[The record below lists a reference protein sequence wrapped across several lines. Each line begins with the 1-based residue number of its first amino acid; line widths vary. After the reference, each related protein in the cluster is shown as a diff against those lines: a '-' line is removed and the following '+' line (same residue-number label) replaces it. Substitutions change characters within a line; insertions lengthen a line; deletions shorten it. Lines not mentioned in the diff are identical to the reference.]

1 MTEAPRDHEDLAPRP
16 VQQNGVLVLNKPSG
30 PTSNR
35 CITAIKRMGQKK
47 IGHAGTLDPMAGG
60 VLLVLLGQG
69 TKLSGYLL
77 GGGAKIYRGTLELGR
92 ETDTWDREGT
102 VLAENGWDGISAD
115 AVRRDIASW
124 TGSHMQPVPPY
135 SAAKHN
141 GRPLYSLAR
150 SGQDVPEKTKR
161 VEISQAEVLSM
172 ELPAVSFRVKC
183 SSGTYIRSLAH
194 SLGMRLGC
202 GAVLTELT
210 REYSHPFGLDRAVDL
225 DFLQKNPEL
234 PPQYVHPIREVLA
247 GWPQVR
253 LGAEEAARVRNGI
266 ACACPAGLLDG
277 IRANGGLALLLQ
289 GDTELAVASLQENPS
304 GPVLAIT
311 RGLWN

>member
-1 MTEAPRDHEDLAPRP
+1 MTEAPRDHKDLAPRP

-161 VEISQAEVLSM
+161 VEISQAEVLSI

-202 GAVLTELT
+202 GAVLT
-210 REYSHPFGLDRAVDL
+210 
-225 DFLQKNPEL
+225 
-234 PPQYVHPIREVLA
+234 
-247 GWPQVR
+247 
-253 LGAEEAARVRNGI
+253 
-266 ACACPAGLLDG
+266 
-277 IRANGGLALLLQ
+277 
-289 GDTELAVASLQENPS
+289 
-304 GPVLAIT
+304 
-311 RGLWN
+311 

>member
-1 MTEAPRDHEDLAPRP
+1 MTEARHDPRDRP
-16 VQQNGVLVLNKPSG
+16 LQLPQQNGVLVLNKPSG

-35 CITAIKRMGQKK
+35 CLTAIKRMGQKK
-47 IGHAGTLDPMAGG
+47 IGHAGTLDPMADG

-69 TKLSGYLL
+69 TKLSNYLL
-77 GGGAKIYRGTLELGR
+77 GGGAKVYRGTLELGR
-92 ETDTWDREGT
+92 ETDTWDKEGT
-102 VLAENGWDGISAD
+102 VTAEKGWDGVSEE
-115 AVRRDIASW
+115 AVRAAIAAW
-124 TGSHMQPVPPY
+124 QGSHMQPVPPY

-150 SGQDVPEKTKR
+150 SGKDVPEKQKR

-172 ELPAVSFRVKC
+172 ELPAVRFRVKC

-210 REYSHPFGLDRAVDL
+210 REYSHPFGLSEAVDL
-225 DFLQKNPEL
+225 DALKENPEL
-234 PPQYVHPIREVLA
+234 LPQYVHPVHEVLS
-247 GWPQVR
+247 GWPQVQ
-253 LGAEEAARVRNGI
+253 LGAEEAARVRNGM
-266 ACACPAGLLDG
+266 AGACPPASVDAVL
-277 IRANGGLALLLQ
+277 ANGGLCLLMQ
-289 GDTELAVASLQENPS
+289 GSDELAVASLQEKPS
-304 GPVLAIT
+304 GPVLAVV